1 VTATLDRASAS
12 LAPGR
17 PPASPIA
24 PPRRRV
30 SGARVAGWLAIAAL
44 LGFGVYSIGGLG
56 LDASYLA
63 HASAKLSQFFGQTS
77 NTITFPSPADLA
89 YLTGLTLGVVVL
101 GTLVAALISVPIAY
115 LAAANTAPAPW
126 LRWLGRAIGVVT
138 RAVPDVVLAFSV
150 SLMFALGSTIPGVI
164 AIGIHSIGMISK
176 LFADAIEQID
186 EGPRTAIRAAGGSPA
201 QQFWAGVFP
210 QVLPAWIATVLHRFD
225 INVRGS
231 AILGYAGVGG
241 LGYAMALAFHQFDY
255 GRGFGIAIVIFALCV
270 ALEIVSSTVRRA
282 LLGIQPTGRGLGDR
296 IVRAATK
303 GRRAAD
309 APAGASARPTAV
321 ASSAAPPADLTGLL
335 RRPWTRDRVRNTA
348 WVVAALFFVGLA
360 IWWAQIDPNQI
371 MWPQVAPVLSSFWP
385 PSFGSAGAAAVFTAL
400 LETLQVA
407 FAAALVS
414 LVLALAIGSFAA
426 RNVAPNGWVRGV
438 ARVVLT
444 ALRGIP
450 ELIVALFLI
459 VIVGLGAIPAFV
471 ALAIG
476 GVGLLGKLIADSF
489 EEVDAGPERAL
500 TAAGATRTQR
510 YAAATLPQGAP
521 ALIGHALYLVDTNV
535 RAATLL
541 GAVGA
546 GGIGYYLAL
555 SAPQLDLHGEVT
567 TLVAILVVVVLAL
580 EGIAAW
586 LRRVFG

>member
-1 VTATLDRASAS
+1 MTATLDRASAS

-231 AILGYAGVGG
+231 VILGYAGVGG
-241 LGYAMALAFHQFDY
+241 LGYRMNLDFQRFPEGFGPAL
-255 GRGFGIAIVIFALCV
+255 GIAIVIFLLCV
-270 ALEIVSSTVRRA
+270 VTEVIASTIRVM
-282 LLGIQPTGRGLGDR
+282 LLGVTPTRRTLGETLMRRLRHGGRSRDVVSETLAQ
-296 IVRAATK
+296 V
-303 GRRAAD
+303 
-309 APAGASARPTAV
+309 
-321 ASSAAPPADLTGLL
+321 DLTVEKAM
-335 RRPWTRDRVRNTA
+335 RRPWSRSRISNTVWA
-348 WVVAALFFVGLA
+348 WIGVAVVVGGFVMSRLDPR
-360 IWWAQIDPNQI
+360 QITWNYVWST
-371 MWPQVAPVLSSFWP
+371 MKSFWP
-385 PSFGSAGAAAVFTAL
+385 PSLGAYDIGTYVTAIEQT
-400 LETLQVA
+400 LEMA
-407 FAAALVS
+407 FAAALLTFVFS
-414 LVLALAIGSFAA
+414 LIFGPLAA
-426 RNVAPNGWVRGV
+426 RNVAPSRWIRATSRVFLVIFRGV
-438 ARVVLT
+438 
-444 ALRGIP
+444 P
-450 ELIVALFLI
+450 ELVLAIVLI
-459 VIVGLGAIPAFV
+459 IITGLGPEAGV
-471 ALAIG
+471 LALAFG
-476 GVGLLGKLIADSF
+476 GIGLLGKLIADSF
-489 EEVDAGPERAL
+489 EEVDAGPEQAVRA
-500 TAAGATRTQR
+500 TGAGRLQVFGS
-510 YAAATLPQGAP
+510 ATLPQGLP
-521 ALIGHALYLVDTNV
+521 SLLGNTLYLLDTNI
-535 RAATLL
+535 RSATVL
-541 GAVGA
+541 GIVGA
-546 GGIGYYLAL
+546 GGIGYYLTLAAGLTATHPIVTAIIGIVIVMVLIVEGL
-555 SAPQLDLHGEVT
+555 SSF
-567 TLVAILVVVVLAL
+567 
-580 EGIAAW
+580 
-586 LRRVFG
+586 LRHTFQ